1 MMNFPLRI
9 ARRYVFA
16 KKSTNAINVITGI
29 AVFGICVGTAALI
42 LVLSVFNG
50 FEDLIAK
57 MYSNFDPDVKVT
69 PVQGKTFVIDSA
81 QIRELES
88 IPGIATVSQ
97 SLEEIAFFQYK
108 ENQDFGTL
116 KGVDEN
122 FVKVTEIDSTIREGR
137 YALQE
142 GPRALAVL
150 GLGMRNKLGVNI
162 DDLFSPISIY
172 LPKKEEV
179 GMFEQQFRKR
189 VAYPAGTFFIQQ
201 EFDNQY
207 VLTSLELARDLLA
220 MPGQVSELEIRLTD
234 EGRRQQGPVLSAIGE
249 VMGDGFQV
257 RDRFQQEETF
267 MKLMQMEK
275 WLSFAIVSLMML
287 LVSFNLV
294 GALWMVVLEKRKDIT
309 ILKSMG
315 AFDNTIR
322 NIFLFEGLML
332 CLLGVAA
339 GFVLALLIYWLQTTF
354 GIVGIP
360 GNFVVEAYPISIR
373 LFDFVVV
380 LLTVSAIG
388 LLASLPPALRAKRV
402 PAMIREE

>member
-1 MMNFPLRI
+1 MNFPLRV

-16 KKSTNAINVITGI
+16 RKSTNAINVITGI

-69 PVQGKTFVIDSA
+69 PAQGKTFAVDSSM
-81 QIRELES
+81 IRKLES

-97 SLEEIAFFQYK
+97 SLEEIAFFEYK

-116 KGVDEN
+116 KGVDAN
-122 FVKVTEIDSTIREGR
+122 FVKVTEIDSTIREGS

-142 GPRALAVL
+142 GPRAMAVL

-234 EGRRQQGPVLSAIGE
+234 EARRQQKPVIAAISE
-249 VMGDGFQV
+249 VMGEGFQI

-332 CLLGVAA
+332 CLLGVAG
-339 GFVLALLIYWLQTTF
+339 GFVLALFIYWLQATF

-373 LFDFVVV
+373 LFDFLVV
-380 LLTVSAIG
+380 LLTVLAIG